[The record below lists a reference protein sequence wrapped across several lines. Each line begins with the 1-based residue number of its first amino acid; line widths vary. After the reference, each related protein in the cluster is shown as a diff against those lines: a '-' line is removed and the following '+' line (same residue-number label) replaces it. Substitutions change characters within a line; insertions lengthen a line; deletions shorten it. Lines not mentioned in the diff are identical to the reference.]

1 MQWSDSGP
9 GRFGVE
15 FNAQAR
21 VDGFNH
27 FPSTPN
33 GTEICQ
39 EMDQLFAYLKSLLN
53 DNMDKIEKGR
63 WEVEDPLA
71 QLSMEEIASAIFR
84 LDVTMKN
91 GKVVELVDAF
101 AVALSRERIMA
112 AIHKCGYAPATRN
125 SLNSEKLRHE
135 VVLDE
140 NGDVVEEADPLGK
153 LLLALQQ
160 DNHNAVAF
168 FLNQGCSP
176 KSVTNLKRS
185 VMHVTANRIN
195 GQEAT
200 LTIPNTRERQDQLME
215 VSTAGQY
222 YSVTKGGAPTNSTD
236 MLLAMERDE
245 MYKKA
250 ESWRKRGH
258 STLSL
263 K

>member
-63 WEVEDPLA
+63 WEVEDPSA
-71 QLSMEEIASAIFR
+71 QISMEEIASAIFG

-125 SLNSEKLRHE
+125 SLNSE
-135 VVLDE
+135 
-140 NGDVVEEADPLGK
+140 
-153 LLLALQQ
+153 
-160 DNHNAVAF
+160 
-168 FLNQGCSP
+168 
-176 KSVTNLKRS
+176 
-185 VMHVTANRIN
+185 I
-195 GQEAT
+195 
-200 LTIPNTRERQDQLME
+200 
-215 VSTAGQY
+215 
-222 YSVTKGGAPTNSTD
+222 SVTKWYLMRIAA
-236 MLLAMERDE
+236 LLQ
-245 MYKKA
+245 
-250 ESWRKRGH
+250 KRTRCGSCSLH
-258 STLSL
+258 SSKIITTRLRFF
-263 K
+263 